1 MSKVRPAELAA
12 RLERGEQLFVL
23 DIRPESNF
31 HAGHIDGS
39 QNIPVYDDL
48 RRGNTATLEDRLGA
62 IPADRDVVTVCKAGI
77 VAKRATK
84 VLEAEGYEAKTLEGG
99 WRGWRGYQS
108 NSLGYRLKS
117 AVNKLLP

>member
-1 MSKVRPAELAA
+1 MSKIRPAELGK
-12 RLERGEQLFVL
+12 RLDDGEDIFVL

-39 QNIPVYDDL
+39 RNIPVYNDL
-48 RRGNTATLEDRLGA
+48 RSGNTAALTDRLGA
-62 IPADRDVVTVCKAGI
+62 VPKDAKVVTVCKAGV

-84 VLEAEGYEAKTLEGG
+84 LLEAEGYEAKTLAGG
-99 WRGWRGYQS
+99 WRGWRGYQT

-117 AVNKLLP
+117 AVSSLLP